1 MSSENKNYQGIVEK
15 VILDGKHGPYVVARN
30 EELGSVTFSLD
41 NKVWQEKDQ
50 PEPGM
55 WVVLSLIR
63 KKPAGWRAQ
72 LGRYFIPSDVKQTGK
87 SQKQGE

>member
-1 MSSENKNYQGIVEK
+1 MSNEDKNYRSTVEK
-15 VILDGKHGPYVVARN
+15 IIPGGKHGPYVVSRN

-41 NKVWQEKDQ
+41 SKVWQEKDW

-55 WVVLSLIR
+55 WVVLSHLR